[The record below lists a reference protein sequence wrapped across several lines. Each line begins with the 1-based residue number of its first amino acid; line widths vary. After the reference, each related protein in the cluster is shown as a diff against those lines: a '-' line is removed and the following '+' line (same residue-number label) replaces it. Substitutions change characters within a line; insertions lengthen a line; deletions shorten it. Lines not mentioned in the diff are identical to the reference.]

1 MKRFALSLAALV
13 FAVGSG
19 PLMSPPVTGF
29 SKLHTAAGDAAIVG
43 TQRVVRPGEVLFG
56 TTLVQPDLAM
66 LSRRVA
72 SRVHGIDPQ
81 LSPLTPLRRATL
93 SMPNRFGL
101 TLSAMTYCAKSRPL
115 SDDERR
121 SGPAVVSV
129 KGRSK
134 GPVNFDAEASFC
146 LIDETG
152 DGSFERAF
160 IMGARVRDV
169 AHDVPITPIA
179 YTRLQ
184 NLTVPNRYLRLEY
197 AGTGSVFGPV
207 IRYKSNIDG
216 VDKEAALFVYD
227 DKGAL
232 QLVDARK
239 GIRGNTFPKV
249 LDLGPVQITLL
260 ARDPETAA
268 ITYRVDRT
276 FAYREVQINVS
287 DGAYNTTYY

>member
-1 MKRFALSLAALV
+1 MKRIALSLAALI

-19 PLMSPPVTGF
+19 PQISPPVTGF
-29 SKLHTAAGDAAIVG
+29 SKLHTVAGDAAILG
-43 TQRVVRPGEVLFG
+43 TQRVVKPGEVLFG
-56 TTLVQPDLAM
+56 TTLVQPDLAL

-72 SRVHGIDPQ
+72 SKVHGIDPQ

-101 TLSAMTYCAKSRPL
+101 TLSAMTYCAKPRPL
-115 SDDERR
+115 SGDERR
-121 SGPAVVSV
+121 SGPATVTV

-134 GPVNFDAEASFC
+134 GPVNFDAEVTFC

-152 DGSFERAF
+152 DATFERAF
-160 IMGARVRDV
+160 IMGARTRDV
-169 AHDVPITPIA
+169 SHDVAIMPVA
-179 YTRLQ
+179 YTRLE

-216 VDKEAALFVYD
+216 ADKEAALFVYD

-232 QLVDARK
+232 VLIDARK

-260 ARDPETAA
+260 ARDQATGA

-276 FAYREVQINVS
+276 FAFREVQINVA
-287 DGAYNTTYY
+287 DAAGTTTYY